1 MTTAFVHIIVDQGA
15 LYHAAE
21 EIATLDAV
29 SNVHVVTGEF
39 DIIVQLEL
47 DDIAKLPDVVGNEIH
62 PISGVIETMT
72 SVAFPV

>member
-1 MTTAFVHIIVDQGA
+1 MPTAFVHIIVDQGA

-21 EIATLDAV
+21 EIAALNSISD
-29 SNVHVVTGEF
+29 VHVVTGEF
-39 DIIVQLEL
+39 DIIAQLEL
-47 DDIAKLPDVVGNEIH
+47 DDIAELPNVVGNEIH